1 MKILSL
7 SVALLMATMP
17 TFATA
22 QTTVEKDE
30 SLTAWYAALQKPD
43 VAAMESLM
51 APEDFSPFKYEITD
65 LGIEQNRKEFI
76 ESMAEWAGA
85 INGGS
90 IDYKITEEGE
100 GFFKALVC
108 YRFVGSELLAEENVG
123 VYDTKI
129 TSIAQAA
136 KGDSCAD
143 F

>member
-1 MKILSL
+1 MKALSITI
-7 SVALLMATMP
+7 ALLMAAMP
-17 TFATA
+17 SLAAA
-22 QTTVEKDE
+22 QTTLEKDE
-30 SLTAWYAALQKPD
+30 SLTAWYTALQKAD
-43 VAAMESLM
+43 VTAMEGLM

-76 ESMAEWAGA
+76 ASMAEWAGA
-85 INGGS
+85 ISGGS

-100 GFFKALVC
+100 GFYTALVC

-129 TSIAQAA
+129 TSIAQVA

>member
-1 MKILSL
+1 MKALSL
-7 SVALLMATMP
+7 TVALFIAAMP
-17 TFATA
+17 TLATA
-22 QTTVEKDE
+22 QTTLEKDE
-30 SLTAWYAALQKPD
+30 SLTAWYAALQKAD
-43 VAAMESLM
+43 VTAMEGLM
-51 APEDFSPFKYEITD
+51 APEDFSPFTYEITD

-85 INGGS
+85 ISGGT

-100 GFFKALVC
+100 GFYTALVC
-108 YRFVGSELLAEENVG
+108 YLFVGSDLLAEENVG

-129 TSIAQAA
+129 TSVAQVA

>member
-1 MKILSL
+1 MKALSL
-7 SVALLMATMP
+7 TAALLIAAMP
-17 TFATA
+17 TLAPA
-22 QTTVEKDE
+22 QTTLEKDA
-30 SLTAWYAALQKPD
+30 SLTAWYTALEKAD
-43 VAAMESLM
+43 VTAMEGLM
-51 APEDFSPFKYEITD
+51 APEDFSPFQYEITD

-85 INGGS
+85 ISGGS

-100 GFFKALVC
+100 GFYKALVC

-129 TSIAQAA
+129 TSIAQVA

>member
-1 MKILSL
+1 MKALSL
-7 SVALLMATMP
+7 TVALFIAAMP
-17 TFATA
+17 TLATA
-22 QTTVEKDE
+22 QTTLEKDD
-30 SLTAWYAALQKPD
+30 SLTAWYAALQKAD
-43 VAAMESLM
+43 VTAMESLM
-51 APEDFSPFKYEITD
+51 APEDFSPFNYEVTD

-108 YRFVGSELLAEENVG
+108 YRFVDSELLAEENVG

-129 TSIAQAA
+129 TYIAQAA
-136 KGDSCAD
+136 KGDSCAN

>member
-1 MKILSL
+1 MKAFSLIL
-7 SVALLMATMP
+7 ALLMAAMP

-22 QTTVEKDE
+22 QTTLEKDE
-30 SLTAWYAALQKPD
+30 SLTAWYAALQKAD
-43 VAAMESLM
+43 VPAMEGLM
-51 APEDFSPFKYEITD
+51 APEDFAPFKYEITD
-65 LGIEQNRKEFI
+65 LSVEQNRKEFI
-76 ESMAEWAGA
+76 ESMAEWTGA

-100 GFFKALVC
+100 GFFTALVC
-108 YRFVGSELLAEENVG
+108 YQFVGSEFLAEETVS

-129 TSIAQAA
+129 TSIAQVA

>member
-1 MKILSL
+1 MKAFSL
-7 SVALLMATMP
+7 TVALFMATVP
-17 TFATA
+17 TIVTA
-22 QTTVEKDE
+22 QSTLEKDE
-30 SLTAWYAALQKPD
+30 SLTAWYTALQKAD
-43 VAAMESLM
+43 VTAMEGLM
-51 APEDFSPFKYEITD
+51 IPEDFSPFAYEITD

-85 INGGS
+85 ISGGS

-100 GFFKALVC
+100 GFLKAMVC
-108 YRFVGSELLAEENVG
+108 YRFVGSELLAEETVG

-129 TSIAQAA
+129 TSVAQVA

>member
-1 MKILSL
+1 MKALSITL
-7 SVALLMATMP
+7 ALLMAAMP
-17 TFATA
+17 TLATA
-22 QTTVEKDE
+22 QTTLEKDE
-30 SLTAWYAALQKPD
+30 SLTAWYVVLQKPD
-43 VAAMESLM
+43 VAAMEGLM
-51 APEDFSPFKYEITD
+51 APESFSPFKYEITD

-90 IDYKITEEGE
+90 IDYKITEAGE
-100 GFFKALVC
+100 GFFTALVC
-108 YRFVGSELLAEENVG
+108 YRFVGSEFLAEENVA

-129 TSIAQAA
+129 TSIAQVA

>member
-1 MKILSL
+1 MKALSIT
-7 SVALLMATMP
+7 VALLMAAMP
-17 TFATA
+17 SLATA
-22 QTTVEKDE
+22 QTTLEKDE

-43 VAAMESLM
+43 VSAIESLM

-76 ESMAEWAGA
+76 ESMTEWAGA
-85 INGGS
+85 ISGGS

-100 GFFKALVC
+100 GFYTALVC
-108 YRFVGSELLAEENVG
+108 YRFVGSELLAEENIG

-129 TSIAQAA
+129 TSVAQVA

>member
-1 MKILSL
+1 MKAL
-7 SVALLMATMP
+7 SVTITLLMAAMP
-17 TFATA
+17 TLATA
-22 QTTVEKDE
+22 QTTLEKDE

-43 VAAMESLM
+43 VSAIESLM

-85 INGGS
+85 ISGGS

-100 GFFKALVC
+100 GFYTALVC

-129 TSIAQAA
+129 TSVAQVA

>member
-1 MKILSL
+1 MKALSL
-7 SVALLMATMP
+7 TVALLIAALP
-17 TFATA
+17 TLATA
-22 QTTVEKDE
+22 QTKLEKDE
-30 SLTAWYAALQKPD
+30 SLTAWYAALQKAD
-43 VAAMESLM
+43 VTAMEGLM
-51 APEDFSPFKYEITD
+51 IPEDFSPFAYEITD

-85 INGGS
+85 ISGGS

-100 GFFKALVC
+100 GFFTALVC
-108 YRFVGSELLAEENVG
+108 YQFVGSEFLAEETVS

-129 TSIAQAA
+129 TSIAQVA

>member
-1 MKILSL
+1 MKALSL
-7 SVALLMATMP
+7 SVALLIATLP
-17 TFATA
+17 TFASA
-22 QTTVEKDE
+22 QTTLKKDE
-30 SLTAWYAALQKPD
+30 SLTAWYAALQKAD
-43 VAAMESLM
+43 VVAMEGLM

-65 LGIEQNRKEFI
+65 LAVEQNREEFI

-85 INGGS
+85 ISGGS

-100 GFFKALVC
+100 GFFTALVC
-108 YRFVGSELLAEENVG
+108 YRFVSSELLAEENVG

-129 TSIAQAA
+129 TSVAQVA